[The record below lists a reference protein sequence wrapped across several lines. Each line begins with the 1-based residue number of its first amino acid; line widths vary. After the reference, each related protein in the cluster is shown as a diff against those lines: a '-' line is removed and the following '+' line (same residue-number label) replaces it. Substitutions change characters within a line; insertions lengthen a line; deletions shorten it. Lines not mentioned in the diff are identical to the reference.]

1 MFEGKPP
8 RIEESP
14 AEALRTLAWSELATR
29 LTAARELRAS
39 LAPGELQGEASFDA
53 MSARWIAAHSDAKAF
68 VNPED
73 SADGKGPGHSEGQA
87 PTGSGHGALRES

>member
-8 RIEESP
+8 QVDES
-14 AEALRTLAWSELATR
+14 AREALRPLAWTELASR
-29 LTAARELRAS
+29 LAAARELRAS

-53 MSARWIAAHSDAKAF
+53 MSARWIAAHQIGKDR

-73 SADGKGPGHSEGQA
+73 STNGKGAG
-87 PTGSGHGALRES
+87 PTAAEASLASLGGAVRE